1 MNEGR
6 YAQLRSLN
14 PAEADKLLEGNK
26 ADAQRRYRN
35 YQRMLAMD
43 FSNENTK

>member
-14 PAEADKLLEGNK
+14 PAAADQLLADNK
-26 ADAQRRYRN
+26 AAAQRRYRN
-35 YQRMLAMD
+35 YKRMLAMD

>member
-6 YAQLRSLN
+6 YAQLKVIN
-14 PAEADKLLEGNK
+14 PEKAEQLLQANK
-26 ADAQRRYRN
+26 ADSQRRYRN